1 MKTITRKT
9 MLYQTGVEYGDYTMN
24 HVQGCAHGCK
34 FPCYA
39 FLMKKRFGQIKDY
52 EEWLEPCL
60 VSNTLEL
67 LDREIPRLRDKIQSV
82 QLCFTTDPFM
92 NGYPEVGAMSIAA
105 IRKLNNAG
113 IRCTTLTKGILP
125 LELAQLSPENEH
137 GITLI
142 SLDESYREK
151 MEPGAS
157 PYADRLAALRALH
170 DAGCRTWVSI
180 EPYPTPNLIEQDLQ
194 NILDAVNFVDK
205 IIFGRTNYCKEV
217 NAYKQHKAF
226 YNRLAAQVTEFCEQH
241 GIQYH
246 IKEKPLQK
254 DEVKA
259 MALLQDLIQQIDD
272 PVLRER
278 IMQET
283 DKLVKQKKFGLV
295 FEEHLPE
302 CTPLYDVP
310 IRVGCKVALKTG
322 YVSDIYTVLKIDGD
336 TVLCD
341 RRETHE
347 QKTFQMSDIVAVAEF
362 GEPIYPTLK
371 PLDFVENAPGSDL
384 WHTLIEAD
392 NYHALQLL
400 EYLYA
405 EKVDCIY
412 IDPPYNT
419 GAKDWK
425 YNNDYVDS
433 SDAYRHSKWLS

>member
-24 HVQGCAHGCK
+24 HAQGCAHGCK

-151 MEPGAS
+151 MEPGAA

-194 NILDAVNFVDK
+194 DILDAVNFVDK

-226 YNRLAAQVTEFCEQH
+226 YNKLAVQVTEFCEQN

-246 IKEKPLQK
+246 IKEKTIT
-254 DEVKA
+254 E
-259 MALLQDLIQQIDD
+259 
-272 PVLRER
+272 
-278 IMQET
+278 
-283 DKLVKQKKFGLV
+283 G
-295 FEEHLPE
+295 
-302 CTPLYDVP
+302 
-310 IRVGCKVALKTG
+310 
-322 YVSDIYTVLKIDGD
+322 
-336 TVLCD
+336 
-341 RRETHE
+341 
-347 QKTFQMSDIVAVAEF
+347 
-362 GEPIYPTLK
+362 
-371 PLDFVENAPGSDL
+371 
-384 WHTLIEAD
+384 
-392 NYHALQLL
+392 
-400 EYLYA
+400 
-405 EKVDCIY
+405 
-412 IDPPYNT
+412 
-419 GAKDWK
+419 
-425 YNNDYVDS
+425 
-433 SDAYRHSKWLS
+433 